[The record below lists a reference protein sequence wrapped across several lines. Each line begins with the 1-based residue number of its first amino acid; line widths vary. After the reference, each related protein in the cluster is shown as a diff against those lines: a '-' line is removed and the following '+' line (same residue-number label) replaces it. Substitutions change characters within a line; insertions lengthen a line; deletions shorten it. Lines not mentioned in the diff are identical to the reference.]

1 KMPVITLRKEGK
13 MKLGSSEVEITNGTR
28 IYDVYQKTEVSER
41 YRHRYQFNKKYLEEF
56 KNGDLV
62 WSGFSKKGTPVA
74 MELKGHPFFIAV
86 QYRPEFKS
94 RPNRAHP
101 LFGEFIKA
109 CYENK
114 R

>member
-1 KMPVITLRKEGK
+1 
-13 MKLGSSEVEITNGTR
+13 
-28 IYDVYQKTEVSER
+28 
-41 YRHRYQFNKKYLEEF
+41 
-56 KNGDLV
+56 
-62 WSGFSKKGTPVA
+62 